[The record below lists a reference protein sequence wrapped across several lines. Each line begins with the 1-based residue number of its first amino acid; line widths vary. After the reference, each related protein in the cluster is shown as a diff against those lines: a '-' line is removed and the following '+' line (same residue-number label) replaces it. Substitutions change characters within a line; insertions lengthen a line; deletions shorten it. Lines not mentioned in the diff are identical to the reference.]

1 MALKLKAFD
10 AAKYIETP
18 EDEAEVL
25 NEAFA
30 TGHSGYIAAALG
42 AVARAKGMS
51 ELAEKTGLNRQA
63 LYSALSANG
72 NPTLDTIMRIAC
84 ALGIELRAVPASEES
99 PCYEDARP
107 KLLA

>member
-1 MALKLKAFD
+1 MALKLKPFD
-10 AAKYIETP
+10 AAKYIETA

-42 AVARAKGMS
+42 AIARAKGMT

-63 LYSALSANG
+63 LYAALSANG
-72 NPTLDTIMRIAC
+72 NPTLDTIMRISC
-84 ALGIELRAVPASEES
+84 ALGVELRAVPALEGS
-99 PCYEDARP
+99 PCHEEPRP
-107 KLLA
+107 KLPA

>member
-1 MALKLKAFD
+1 MATKLKPFD
-10 AAKYIETP
+10 AAKYIETA

-42 AVARAKGMS
+42 AVARARGMT

-63 LYSALSANG
+63 LYAALSANG
-72 NPTLDTIMRIAC
+72 NPTLDTIMRISC
-84 ALGIELRAVPASEES
+84 ALGVELRAVPASEGS
-99 PCYEDARP
+99 PCHENTRP